1 MRRWTTA
8 GLLALGLVLAAP
20 AAASAAPDGTPA
32 STGGGCK
39 ANGQVIAGAGQ
50 AGQFGQTVS
59 QNTPIALLNAF
70 FFETYC

>member
-20 AAASAAPDGTPA
+20 ATASAAPDTPA
-32 STGGGCK
+32 GTGGGCA
-39 ANGQVIAGAGQ
+39 ANGQAVATAAGGGA
-50 AGQFGQTVS
+50 AFGQFVS
-59 QNTPIALLNAF
+59 GNAPIAPFVAD